1 MIIVIFFKG
10 VVVGRRYRVLLWKLI
25 FWEGVVGRWMGWGSY
40 IEFLFE
46 DRKLSGWFFEKG

>member
-10 VVVGRRYRVLLWKLI
+10 VVVGRRYRVLSWKLI